1 MADQQGL
8 LSALTDDERRRVLAT
23 ANRRKYAKGEVLF
36 HEGDAGDSL
45 HLLEKGH
52 VAIRVSTA
60 LGDVSTHTVLGP
72 GDAFGEQALLTAD
85 ELRTA
90 SAVALDAVE
99 TRVLRR
105 AEFSALVHEHPEVA
119 LVLIDLLA
127 AHVRRLSD
135 RLTEALFVPAE
146 TRVLRRVLDLA
157 SVFGGGEPATIPVT
171 QDDIASMAGTT
182 RPTANRVLKA
192 VEESGAVALTRGRV
206 EILDVAALTRR
217 AR

>member
-1 MADQQGL
+1 MAEEQGL
-8 LSALTDDERRRVLAT
+8 LSALSDDERRRVLA
-23 ANRRKYAKGEVLF
+23 NSVRRKYAKGEVLF

-45 HLLEKGH
+45 HLIEKGH
-52 VAIRVSTA
+52 VAIRVGTA

-85 ELRTA
+85 ARRTA
-90 SAVALDAVE
+90 SAVAIDATE
-99 TRVLRR
+99 TRALRR
-105 AEFSALVHEHPEVA
+105 AEFSELMHDPAVA
-119 LVLIDLLA
+119 LVLVDLLA
-127 AHVRRLSD
+127 AQVRRLSD
-135 RLTEALFVPAE
+135 RLTEALYVPAE

-157 SVFGGGEPATIPVT
+157 TLFGGDEPVSIPVT

-192 VEESGAVALTRGRV
+192 AAESGVLALTRGRV
-206 EILDVAALTRR
+206 EVLDITLLARR

>member
-1 MADQQGL
+1 MVDQRGL
-8 LSALTDDERRRVLAT
+8 LSGLTDDERRQVLAT
-23 ANRRKYAKGEVLF
+23 ARRRRYAKGEVLF

-60 LGDVSTHTVLGP
+60 LGEVSTHTVLGP
-72 GDAFGEQALLTAD
+72 GEAFGEQALLTHDAR
-85 ELRTA
+85 RTA
-90 SAVALDAVE
+90 SAIALDAVE
-99 TRVLRR
+99 TRVLHR
-105 AEFSALVHEHPEVA
+105 AEFSALVQEHPEVA
-119 LVLIDLLA
+119 LILIDLLA
-127 AHVRRLSD
+127 SQVRRLSD
-135 RLTEALFVPAE
+135 RLTEALYVPAE

-157 SVFGGGEPATIPVT
+157 SVFGDATTIPVT

-192 VEESGAVALTRGRV
+192 AEESGTIALTRGRIEV
-206 EILDVAALTRR
+206 LDSAALARR

>member
-1 MADQQGL
+1 MTNGQGL

-23 ANRRKYAKGEVLF
+23 ATRRKYAKGEVLF

-52 VAIRVSTA
+52 VAIRVGTA

-85 ELRTA
+85 SLRTA
-90 SAVALDAVE
+90 SAVALDPVE

-105 AEFSALVHEHPEVA
+105 AEFTALVHEHPGTA

-127 AHVRRLSD
+127 AQVRRLSD
-135 RLTEALFVPAE
+135 RLTEALYIPAE

-157 SVFGGGEPATIPVT
+157 AVFGGGESVIIPVT
-171 QDDIASMAGTT
+171 QDDIASLAGTT

-192 VEESGAVALTRGRV
+192 AEESGALVLTRGRV
-206 EILDVAALTRR
+206 QILDLETLNRR